1 MSENIESIEI
11 DISDEEF
18 LTLAKMAHE
27 KDITLN
33 KLFQLIIDEEIKRI
47 DNSLLI

>member
-33 KLFQLIIDEEIKRI
+33 KLFQLIIEEEIKRI